1 MKKILYAAVLTAGV
15 LNAEQEEIKLSGLYL
30 GAGVNVNHD
39 VGKVNIDE
47 LGVNGVTIPP
57 AQWPKELSSAN
68 FRGSSVNYGGHFLVG
83 GNYQFNNRLFVG
95 FEQQAGLAYHPAETR
110 MIKPW
115 EFTTLAKFGYA
126 FESFPGVIYVSGG
139 IKFLGIRELNKNLVR
154 PVFGIG
160 YQHGISQHWSIKGDV
175 LYTHINSFKHTTKT
189 VVTRIPISVKWKC
202 KGHRLS
208 GAITFVYTF

>member
-30 GAGVNVNHD
+30 GAGVNINHD

-47 LGVNGVTIPP
+47 LT
-57 AQWPKELSSAN
+57 SA
-68 FRGSSVNYGGHFLVG
+68 RRSAVNYGGHLMMG
-83 GNYQFNNRLFVG
+83 INYQFNSRVFIG
-95 FEQQAGLAYHPAETR
+95 FEQQAGLAHHPAKTR
-110 MIKPW
+110 IVKPY
-115 EFTTLAKFGYA
+115 EFTTLARFGYA

-139 IKFLGIRELNKNLVR
+139 VKFLGIREINENIVR
-154 PVFGIG
+154 PVFGMG

-175 LYTHINSFKHTTKT
+175 LYTHVSSFKHTETGIEAGVPRSTK
-189 VVTRIPISVKWKC
+189 SKC

-208 GAITFVYTF
+208 AAITLVYTF

>member
-68 FRGSSVNYGGHFLVG
+68 FRG
-83 GNYQFNNRLFVG
+83 
-95 FEQQAGLAYHPAETR
+95 
-110 MIKPW
+110 
-115 EFTTLAKFGYA
+115 
-126 FESFPGVIYVSGG
+126 
-139 IKFLGIRELNKNLVR
+139 
-154 PVFGIG
+154 
-160 YQHGISQHWSIKGDV
+160 
-175 LYTHINSFKHTTKT
+175 
-189 VVTRIPISVKWKC
+189 
-202 KGHRLS
+202 
-208 GAITFVYTF
+208 